1 MIGVI
6 LLETVKVFESGNS
19 QAVRLPR
26 EYRFSCT
33 EVGIIKVGEAVL
45 LYPTNKA
52 YETFV
57 EGLNGFSNDFMSD
70 GRTPQLPQER
80 EKL

>member
-1 MIGVI
+1 MA
-6 LLETVKVFESGNS
+6 TVKVFESGNS

-26 EYRFSCT
+26 EYRFDCT

-45 LYPTNKA
+45 LYPTNRA

-57 EGLNGFSNDFMSD
+57 EGLNSFSNDFMSD
-70 GRTPQLPQER
+70 GRTPQLTQER
-80 EKL
+80 ENL